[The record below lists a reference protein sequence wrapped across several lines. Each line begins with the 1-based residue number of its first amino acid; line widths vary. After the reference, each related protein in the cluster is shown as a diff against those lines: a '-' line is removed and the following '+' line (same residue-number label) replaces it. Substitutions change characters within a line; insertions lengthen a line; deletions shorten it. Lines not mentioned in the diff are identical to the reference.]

1 MAAKDIL
8 FPIGRLIGGSVT
20 RGDSTDS
27 KGQPRVVKT
36 GANAGQP
43 LTIYSFGVAFPKN
56 GTTAWTQTP
65 WGASIYQAGV
75 EGYPNGE
82 TNRPDFSWKVID
94 GDSQIPN
101 KKGKKPCDQNGYPG
115 NWIVWFASAAAPK
128 LYDII
133 GNPAGAPPRPL
144 IAPMEILPGYYVQV
158 FGSAKDNKPS
168 DTPGVYVNHSMV
180 ALAGYGEVISYGP
193 DANEVGFG
201 GAPLPTG
208 ASTVPVGG
216 MTATTGAAIAAAPL
230 PGAVV
235 PPPGV
240 QQMVVPAA
248 AVITPVAVTPN
259 PAILAQVAPP
269 PPPAAAAAAAPPPPP
284 PAADPMG
291 APPGRRMI
299 GAYTYQQLHQAN
311 YSDEQMI
318 AQGYMQ

>member
-20 RGDSTDS
+20 KGDSTDS

-43 LTIYSFGVAFPKN
+43 LTVYSFGVAFPKN
-56 GTTAWTQTP
+56 GTTAWTQTQ
-65 WGASIYQAGV
+65 WGAAIYQAGV

-101 KKGKKPCDQNGYPG
+101 KRGKKPCDQNGYPG

-133 GNPAGAPPRPL
+133 GNKVGDAPRPL
-144 IAPMEILPGYYVQV
+144 LAPMEIVPGYYVQV

-168 DTPGVYVNHSMV
+168 ETPGVYINHSMV

-193 DANEVGFG
+193 DVNEVGFG
-201 GAPLPTG
+201 GAALPAG
-208 ASTVPVGG
+208 ASMIPVAG
-216 MTATTGAAIAAAPL
+216 MAPTTPAAMVAPAAL
-230 PGAVV
+230 PGAIV
-235 PPPGV
+235 PPPAGV
-240 QQMVVPAA
+240 VAPPPAA
-248 AVITPVAVTPN
+248 VAQVAVAPN
-259 PAILAQVAPP
+259 PAILAAAAPPPPAAVAQVAPP
-269 PPPAAAAAAAPPPPP
+269 PPPAAA
-284 PAADPMG
+284 DPMG
-291 APPGRRMI
+291 APSGRRMI
-299 GAYTYQQLHQAN
+299 GAYTYQQLQAAQ

-318 AQGYMQ
+318 AQGYME

>member
-20 RGDSTDS
+20 VGSDTDS
-27 KGQPRVVKT
+27 KGQKRITKT

-43 LTIYSFGVAFPKN
+43 FFQFSFGVAYPKN
-56 GTTAWTQTP
+56 GTTSWTQTD
-65 WGASIYQAGV
+65 WGAKIYVAGQ

-82 TNRPDFSWKVID
+82 IQRADFSWKVID

-101 KKGKKPCDQNGYPG
+101 KKLKKPCDQQGYPG
-115 NWIVWFASAAAPK
+115 HWVVWFSSGAAPK

-133 GNPAGAPPRPL
+133 GNKQGDPPRPL

-158 FGSAKDNKPS
+158 YGSAKDNKPS
-168 DTPGVYVNHSMV
+168 ETPGVYINHSMV
-180 ALAGYGEVISYGP
+180 ALAGYGERITQGP

-201 GAPLPTG
+201 GGALPVG

-216 MTATTGAAIAAAPL
+216 MMATTPAALPGAAVAPP

-235 PPPGV
+235 PPPG
-240 QQMVVPAA
+240 
-248 AVITPVAVTPN
+248 AVAPPPVHVAPN
-259 PAILAQVAPP
+259 PAILAGGVPPAPPAPAPAPP
-269 PPPAAAAAAAPPPPP
+269 PPA

-299 GAYTYQQLHQAN
+299 GTYTYQQLKDAN

-318 AQGYMQ
+318 AQNYMQ